1 MLQERNDDAN
11 TAQER
16 AVYDTRMESDFC
28 GRSSIVVSKYWC
40 NYSTHTIE
48 QFNQSL
54 VFWRSRSLHK
64 VARDLGSGA
73 DPGHGTGTGT
83 R

>member
-48 QFNQSL
+48 
-54 VFWRSRSLHK
+54 
-64 VARDLGSGA
+64 
-73 DPGHGTGTGT
+73 
-83 R
+83 